1 MTSLGISWA
10 LCFIAQILRFTH
22 KRQCHPDVQNS
33 RDSRGYSCPMDFYKF
48 EDLFEINEE
57 EGASCSKFPLK
68 GASKSLYKSDWQV
81 YFCGLFLTMYLSLYQ
96 GRLNMEWLYYWLSHC
111 IAHTWHQERIQMYYY
126 TLIVLCMRD

>member
-1 MTSLGISWA
+1 MTSLVISWA
-10 LCFIAQILRFTH
+10 LYLIAQILRFTH

-33 RDSRGYSCPMDFYKF
+33 RDGRGHSCPMGFYKC
-48 EDLFEINEE
+48 EDLFEINE

-68 GASKSLYKSDWQV
+68 GTSKSLYNSNCQV

-111 IAHTWHQERIQMYYY
+111 IAHNWHQEMMQMYYY
-126 TLIVLCMRD
+126 TVTVLCMRE